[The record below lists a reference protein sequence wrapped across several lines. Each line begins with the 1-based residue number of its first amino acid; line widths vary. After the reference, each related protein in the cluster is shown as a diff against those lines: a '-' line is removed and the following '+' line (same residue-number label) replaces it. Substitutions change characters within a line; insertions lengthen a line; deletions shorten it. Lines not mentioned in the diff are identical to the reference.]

1 MADSQF
7 ADLFSE
13 HAAAYAA
20 ARPDYPDELYRF
32 IAGLVAGHELAWD
45 CATGNGQ
52 AARDLARYFD
62 RVVATDA
69 SAAQIAHASPAPNV
83 EYWVAPAEASGLADR
98 SAQLVTVA
106 QALHWLDL
114 DRFYSEVRRVTV
126 RGGILAAWSYGA
138 CSAGADV
145 EPLLRE
151 FEHRTMA
158 PYWHDARRWVDDG
171 YRTIPF
177 PFPEVPS
184 PVFQLR
190 VRWNRRQLGLYLG
203 SWSAVAAYRRQR
215 GEDPVAP
222 VLERIAQL
230 WTPDDQVRE
239 VTWPLAL
246 RVGRIK

>member
-1 MADSQF
+1 MSSF

-13 HAAAYAA
+13 HAATYVA
-20 ARPDYPDELYRF
+20 ARPEYPDELYRF
-32 IAGLVAGHELAWD
+32 VVGLAPGRELAWD

-52 AARDLARYFD
+52 AARDLARYFEQ
-62 RVVATDA
+62 VIASDA
-69 SAAQIAHASPAPNV
+69 SAAQIEHAAPVPNV
-83 EYWVAPAEASGLADR
+83 EYRVATAESSGLADR
-98 SAQLVTVA
+98 SVQLVTVA

-114 DRFYSEVRRVTV
+114 DAFYAEVRRVTV
-126 RGGILAAWSYGA
+126 PGGVLAAWSYGA
-138 CSAGADV
+138 CSAGDDV

-151 FEHRTMA
+151 FEHVTMA

-190 VRWNRRQLGLYLG
+190 VRWNLRQLGRYLS
-203 SWSAVAAYRRQR
+203 SWSAVAACRRQR
-215 GEDPVAP
+215 GEDPVPP

-230 WTPDDQVRE
+230 WTPTDQVRE

-246 RVGRIK
+246 RVGRIE